1 MSNTRA
7 LIDAIISG
15 SAVETEEAFNATMA
29 EKISTRLDDMRMEVA
44 ANMFKSEQVEQVQ
57 EEAEQI
63 DEYNLGSGSKK
74 TSLIGRATSGSRDRT
89 EIPDSVR
96 KQGEE
101 INKIFAQKDE
111 KKKG

>member
-44 ANMFKSEQVEQVQ
+44 AGMFKSEQVEQVD
-57 EEAEQI
+57 EAKLPRTAF
-63 DEYNLGSGSKK
+63 DVKRSYSGVAGGK
-74 TSLIGRATSGSRDRT
+74 GG